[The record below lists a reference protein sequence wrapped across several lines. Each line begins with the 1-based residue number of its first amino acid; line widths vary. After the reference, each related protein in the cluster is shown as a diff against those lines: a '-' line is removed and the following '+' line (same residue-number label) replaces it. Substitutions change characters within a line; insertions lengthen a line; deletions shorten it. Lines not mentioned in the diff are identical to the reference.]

1 MASRRRATADETG
14 PDPAIV
20 RRILVRDHAGRDLPL
35 ADTGNDPV
43 SEIAEE
49 IVIVTAT
56 GNVTGLDA
64 LVPATKLRSQR
75 RKIQR
80 TTPNA
85 TITMIATGR
94 RIVIVNVS
102 AIVSAVR
109 NTVPG
114 TRLHISNVAPFER
127 MLLQAFDI

>member
-1 MASRRRATADETG
+1 MASRQRVIADETG

-20 RRILVRDHAGRDLPL
+20 RRILVRDHVGRDPLPGVI
-35 ADTGNDPV
+35 GNDPV

-49 IVIVTAT
+49 IVIVIVT
-56 GNVTGLDA
+56 GNATGLDA
-64 LVPATKLRSQR
+64 LVPATKLRSQPR
-75 RKIQR
+75 RIRR

-94 RIVIVNVS
+94 QIVTVSVS
-102 AIVSAVR
+102 AIVNAVK

-114 TRLHISNVAPFER
+114 IRLHISNIAPFER
-127 MLLQAFDI
+127 IIQAFDI